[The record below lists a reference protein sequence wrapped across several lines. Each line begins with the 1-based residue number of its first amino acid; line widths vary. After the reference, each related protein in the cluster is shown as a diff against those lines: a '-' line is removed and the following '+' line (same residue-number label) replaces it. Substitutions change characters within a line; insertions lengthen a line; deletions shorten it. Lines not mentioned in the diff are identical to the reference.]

1 MSYGRNQANYS
12 QRLRSR
18 VKRNLSGKTSE
29 WMKPP
34 SLVRSSSNTS
44 DDGEKIYYNAEA
56 DMNHRTVPHDPY
68 SIQIN
73 CGNAVMTSPI
83 YANYN

>member
-34 SLVRSSSNTS
+34 SLVRSSSES
-44 DDGEKIYYNAEA
+44 EDSERIYYNADA
-56 DMNHRTVPHDPY
+56 NVSHRTVPHDPY
-68 SIQIN
+68 SIQRD
-73 CGNAVMTSPI
+73 CGNAVMTSPVF
-83 YANYN
+83 ANYN

>member
-1 MSYGRNQANYS
+1 MSYGRNKQNCS
-12 QRLRSR
+12 QRLRNR
-18 VKRNLSGKTSE
+18 VMKKLSGKTSE

-34 SLVRSSSNTS
+34 SLVRSNSNTS
-44 DDGEKIYYNAEA
+44 DTTEKIYYNAEA
-56 DMNHRTVPHDPY
+56 NMCHRTVPHDPY